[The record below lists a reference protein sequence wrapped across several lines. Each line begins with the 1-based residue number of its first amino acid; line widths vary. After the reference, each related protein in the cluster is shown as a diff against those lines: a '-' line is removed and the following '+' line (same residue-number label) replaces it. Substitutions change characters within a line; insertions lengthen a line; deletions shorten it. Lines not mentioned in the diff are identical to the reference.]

1 MPRHICQNILGN
13 YFNEHLQ
20 GQRNGFQSG
29 GSMEY
34 WKVLSVTI
42 AGRQEKSLNF
52 DLDDN
57 LLIVFTLK
65 LFLFFLCFSFFQL
78 WPVNSCFRKRYE
90 VNIKYHIFVIVWEIS
105 NQISYFC
112 DRMRNIQ
119 SNIKYFCDRMRNIQ
133 SNIIFLWSY
142 EKCPSA
148 NAILITGHLETQ
160 RIFLLCLRVLF
171 VTTGL

>member
-34 WKVLSVTI
+34 WKVLSVNI

-119 SNIKYFCDRMRNIQ
+119 SNI
-133 SNIIFLWSY
+133 IFLWSY
-142 EKCPSA
+142 EKYPSA

>member
-1 MPRHICQNILGN
+1 
-13 YFNEHLQ
+13 
-20 GQRNGFQSG
+20 
-29 GSMEY
+29 MEY

-42 AGRQEKSLNF
+42 VGRQEKSLNF

-65 LFLFFLCFSFFQL
+65 LFRFFLCFSFFQL

-133 SNIIFLWSY
+133 VQMLFWLQDIWKRRGSFCCAFVYCLSLLVCKKDVLRNFA
-142 EKCPSA
+142 K
-148 NAILITGHLETQ
+148 LICA
-160 RIFLLCLRVLF
+160 RVFLLIKLQA
-171 VTTGL
+171 

>member
-1 MPRHICQNILGN
+1 MPRHICQNTLGN

-42 AGRQEKSLNF
+42 VGRQEKSLNF

-65 LFLFFLCFSFFQL
+65 LFRFFLCFSFFQL

-112 DRMRNIQ
+112 DRMRSIQ
-119 SNIKYFCDRMRNIQ
+119 VQMLFWLQDIWKRRGSFCCAFVYCLSLLFCKKDVLRN
-133 SNIIFLWSY
+133 FA
-142 EKCPSA
+142 K
-148 NAILITGHLETQ
+148 LICA
-160 RIFLLCLRVLF
+160 RVFLLIKLQA
-171 VTTGL
+171 